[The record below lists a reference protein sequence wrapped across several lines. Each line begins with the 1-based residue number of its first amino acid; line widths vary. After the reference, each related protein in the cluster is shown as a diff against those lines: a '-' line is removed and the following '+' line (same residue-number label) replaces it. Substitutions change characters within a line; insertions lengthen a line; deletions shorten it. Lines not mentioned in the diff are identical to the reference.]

1 MAPPQN
7 DTEGY
12 RALARDLA
20 SRYGLDP
27 DIFERQIQQESGFN
41 PTAVSPMG
49 ASGIAQFMPS
59 HWNQGQFDPFDPQ
72 VALERAAQLMSS
84 HVENY
89 GGDIAKALAAY
100 NAGRG
105 NLAEFGN
112 DLSAMLN
119 YRRPNTGVQPFAETQ
134 RYLERIL
141 GGSPMTMNYTP
152 NQAPPTTGPGN
163 SGNILA
169 ELLALQNRASGAG
182 GAAGITP
189 RNILPGATI
198 GGMSTFD
205 PEGLLAR
212 SISLGGGNPFSGD
225 PVIRGILGQ
234 AAMYANLSSLLGGG
248 GMEELL
254 NTGGIQNAFSTG
266 ALNDLLNQ
274 ALSQSGRGLD
284 TGGAATGRTAPGR
297 LGAAEQAMFNGAMQ
311 EGLTPDQARGAM
323 VGSAG
328 GGGSPLDAQM
338 QAAMTQAGGPGGL
351 MNYLLSSS
359 PALLDEIMA
368 LTSWGNAGRT
378 RALPA
383 YSENVIRPYWRAFRP
398 ELSQDISKGNAYPS
412 VLQFIMD
419 MMTRSGE
426 PGMIRGY
433 EKGR

>member
-1 MAPPQN
+1 MADPTQ
-7 DTEGY
+7 EY
-12 RALARDLA
+12 RDLARDLA

-27 DIFERQIQQESGFN
+27 DVFERQIQQESGFN
-41 PTAVSPMG
+41 PKAVSPMG

-59 HWNQGQFDPFDPQ
+59 HWNQGQFDPFDPV

-105 NLAEFGN
+105 NLAQFGG
-112 DLSAMLN
+112 DLGAMLN
-119 YRRPNTGVQPFAETQ
+119 YRRPDTGVQPFAETQ

-141 GGSPMTMNYTP
+141 GGTPMPGPNYTP
-152 NQAPPTTGPGN
+152 NQTGPGN

-169 ELLALQNRASGAG
+169 ELMALQNRGAG
-182 GAAGITP
+182 AGAGAGITP
-189 RNILPGATI
+189 RNLLPGATI

-212 SISLGGGNPFSGD
+212 SIALGGGNPFSGD

-234 AAMYANLSSLLGGG
+234 ASMYANLNSLLGGA

-254 NTGGIQNAFSTG
+254 NTGEIQNAFSTG
-266 ALNDLLNQ
+266 ALNSLLNQ

-284 TGGAATGRTAPGR
+284 TGGAATGRTARGR
-297 LGAAEQAMFNGAMQ
+297 LGGAEQNMFTAAMQ
-311 EGLTPDQARGAM
+311 EGLTPDQAREGM
-323 VGSAG
+323 VGAG
-328 GGGSPLDAQM
+328 GGAGSPLDAQM

-398 ELSQDISKGNAYPS
+398 ELSQDISAGNAYPS

-419 MMTRSGE
+419 MMTRQGE
-426 PGMIRGY
+426 PGITRGSNR
-433 EKGR
+433 GG

>member
-1 MAPPQN
+1 MADPTQ
-7 DTEGY
+7 EY
-12 RALARDLA
+12 RDLARDLA

-27 DIFERQIQQESGFN
+27 DVFERQIQQESGFN
-41 PTAVSPMG
+41 PRAVSPMG

-59 HWNQGQFDPFDPQ
+59 HWNQGQFDPFDPV

-105 NLAEFGN
+105 NLAQFGG
-112 DLSAMLN
+112 DLGAMLN
-119 YRRPNTGVQPFAETQ
+119 YRRPDTGVQPFAETQ

-141 GGSPMTMNYTP
+141 GGTPMPGPNYTP
-152 NQAPPTTGPGN
+152 NQTGPGN

-169 ELLALQNRASGAG
+169 ELLALQNRGAG
-182 GAAGITP
+182 PGTGAGITP
-189 RNILPGATI
+189 RNLLPGATI

-212 SISLGGGNPFSGD
+212 SIALGGGNPFSGD

-234 AAMYANLSSLLGGG
+234 ASMYANLNSLLGGG

-254 NTGGIQNAFSTG
+254 NTGEIQNAFSTG
-266 ALNDLLNQ
+266 ALNSLLNQ

-284 TGGAATGRTAPGR
+284 TGGAATGRTARGR
-297 LGAAEQAMFNGAMQ
+297 LGGAEQNMFTAAMQ
-311 EGLTPDQARGAM
+311 EGLTPDQAREGM
-323 VGSAG
+323 VGAG
-328 GGGSPLDAQM
+328 GGQGSPLDAQM

-398 ELSQDISKGNAYPS
+398 ELSQDISAGNAYPS

-419 MMTRSGE
+419 MMTRQGE
-426 PGMIRGY
+426 PGITRGSNR
-433 EKGR
+433 GG